1 MRYTSG
7 MDTKS
12 TSLRIDQVTRDRLR
26 CLSEKSGV
34 SITKLV
40 TLATAYYV
48 EQVEKSGTINVP
60 LNQVRNINVVAHQS
74 VVNGGVINNH
84 VPAAASG
91 KRAGRT
97 KPKKTSERQS
107 GKP

>member
-1 MRYTSG
+1 MRYTFL

-60 LNQVRNINVVAHQS
+60 LNKAHNIHVVAHQ

-84 VPAAASG
+84 VPPAAKRGRRKRG
-91 KRAGRT
+91 K
-97 KPKKTSERQS
+97 KD
-107 GKP
+107 